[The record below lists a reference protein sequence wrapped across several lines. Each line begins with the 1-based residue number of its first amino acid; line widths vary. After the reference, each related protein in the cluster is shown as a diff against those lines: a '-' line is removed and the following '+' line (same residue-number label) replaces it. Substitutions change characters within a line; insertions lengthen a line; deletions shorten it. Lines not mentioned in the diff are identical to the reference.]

1 MELLWFI
8 HIITISN
15 AGISEQYEKKFKAS
29 AAHPFIR
36 YTLNGRSLLL
46 TIPIQMEALFD
57 QQDDYKNK
65 KTFQNGKI

>member
-8 HIITISN
+8 QIITIPN
-15 AGISEQYEKKFKAS
+15 TGTSEQYKKKFQVS

-36 YTLNGRSLLL
+36 YTFNGRALLL
-46 TIPIQMEALFD
+46 IILIQMEALFD

-65 KTFQNGKI
+65 KTFQNGKM